1 MDYIDE
7 TIVVKACDDIN
18 LDGQFVGVCQDT
30 GDHLRISGWMAENV
44 EILPDVTGELSM
56 KI

>member
-30 GDHLRISGWMAENV
+30 GDHLRINGWVAENV
-44 EILPDVTGELSM
+44 EILPDVSGELR
-56 KI
+56 I